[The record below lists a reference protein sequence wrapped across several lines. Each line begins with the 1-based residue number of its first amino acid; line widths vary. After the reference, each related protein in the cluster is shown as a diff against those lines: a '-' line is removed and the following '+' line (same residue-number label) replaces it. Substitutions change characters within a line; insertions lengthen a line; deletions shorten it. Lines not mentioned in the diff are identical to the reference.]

1 MTGQDAANTAKAF
14 NEKLEL
20 LRSEVKNVPKA
31 KFIAY
36 LIGLFMFPG
45 GSILCLF
52 ALYLRIF
59 KTHK

>member
-1 MTGQDAANTAKAF
+1 MKKTKNFYSIF

-20 LRSEVKNVPKA
+20 LRSEVKKVPKA

-45 GSILCLF
+45 GSILCLV